1 MEARR
6 GLRRLGT
13 LAGLLL
19 VVGCAAGEPEG
30 AASQEAAGA
39 AGEESTGAKDPR
51 SFKKTLELK
60 TVPQSEDTQ
69 DYTKDLELYRTR
81 AHFKAFATSPGGPA
95 EAFGFGS
102 SWNNGTV
109 GEAITT
115 ALKRCREEIRFGDCE
130 LYTLGNIL
138 VAGMSKE
145 ELEKAKAAYIANPE
159 ATNDDL

>member
-1 MEARR
+1 MKARSR
-6 GLRRLGT
+6 SRFLSP
-13 LAGLLL
+13 LASLLL
-19 VVGCAAGEPEG
+19 VAGCAAGEPEG
-30 AASQEAAGA
+30 AASQEAANA
-39 AGEESTGAKDPR
+39 AGEESRGASDPR

-69 DYTKDLELYRTR
+69 DYTNDLELYRTR

-109 GEAITT
+109 GEAIST
-115 ALKRCREEIRFGDCE
+115 ALKRCREAMRFGDCE

-138 VAGMSKE
+138 VAGMSAE
-145 ELEKAKAAYIANPE
+145 ELEKAKTAYIANPE